1 MKFVGKSTIRLGI
14 ALLLIGVLG
23 ACGNSGGSKKCNK
36 PQRYQESVQNE
47 RLKSPEGL
55 DSLDTLREMPV
66 PEANPAPE
74 RPEGSPCLEL
84 PPRIFTTEGNPG

>member
-1 MKFVGKSTIRLGI
+1 LKFLGISTIRLGI
-14 ALLLIGVLG
+14 ALMLVGALV
-23 ACGNSGGSKKCNK
+23 ACGGTGGAKKCDK
-36 PQRYQESVQNE
+36 PKRYQESVQNE

-55 DSLDTLREMPV
+55 DSLDALREMPV

-74 RPEGSPCLEL
+74 RPDGSPCLEL